1 MLAKLCFDFMI
12 DTVSIELAFCQQVAT
27 EPRKIFRNSH
37 FAAKVATVVI
47 DAGLFSVTE
56 IKLNQQGAPQESL
69 REMRSH

>member
-1 MLAKLCFDFMI
+1 MV

-27 EPRKIFRNSH
+27 EPLKIIRNSH

-56 IKLNQQGAPQESL
+56 IKLSQQGAPQESL